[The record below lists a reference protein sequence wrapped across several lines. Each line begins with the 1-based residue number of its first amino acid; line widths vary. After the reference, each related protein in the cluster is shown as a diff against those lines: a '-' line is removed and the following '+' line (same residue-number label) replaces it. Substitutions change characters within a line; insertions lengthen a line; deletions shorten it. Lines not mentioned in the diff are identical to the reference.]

1 MKTRGGLKLEDIVEA
16 VANLDE
22 ETILRLAKDRVR
34 KGEDPLHII
43 ELCRKG
49 LEIVGQ
55 RFEAMEYFLSQ
66 LVLAADIFQKIF
78 DVVKPTLREQKKR
91 TKGKVVLGTVQ
102 GDIHD
107 MGKNLVGMLLKLN
120 GFEVYDLGVD
130 VPPEA
135 FVQKVIDTNA
145 NIVALS
151 GLLTIAW
158 DSMKKTI
165 QEFKDAGLR
174 SKVRVMIGGGTVNKT
189 VEEYV
194 GADAVGKTTMDA
206 VKLAVSW
213 SGGK

>member
-1 MKTRGGLKLEDIVEA
+1 LEDIVKA
-16 VANLDE
+16 VADLDE
-22 ETILRLAKDRVR
+22 DNILRLVRERMR
-34 KGEDPLHII
+34 KGEDSLQIV
-43 ELCRKG
+43 ELCREG
-49 LEIVGQ
+49 LEIVGK
-55 RFEAMEYFLSQ
+55 RFEAMEYFLSD

-78 DVVKPTLREQKKR
+78 DIVKPSLKVQATQ

-130 VPPEA
+130 VPPNT
-135 FVQKVIDTNA
+135 FVQKVKDTNA
-145 NIVALS
+145 NIVAMS

-158 DSMKKTI
+158 DSMKKTVE
-165 QEFKDAGLR
+165 EFKNSGLR
-174 SKVRVMIGGGTVNKT
+174 NKVKIMIGGGMINKT

-194 GADAVGKTTMDA
+194 GADAIGKSTMDA
-206 VKLAVSW
+206 VKLAIAW